1 MKLLPVMLFE
11 ALVVAGMCW
20 GQPVGTWD
28 SAPAQ
33 LQLELV
39 AAHGGGATSVRPASL
54 ERDAADA
61 LSDSVYALP
70 AAGTAALLLSD
81 ERDQRR
87 TGESAAWAL
96 ALTAAATELLKETI
110 DSPRPDHPEQHDG
123 FPSGHT
129 SIGFAFAR
137 SVAEESDEWG
147 AVAYAWAA
155 GVAWSRVRQGDH
167 DVPQVLAGAAL
178 GWWIADQVARER
190 RPVRAMTV
198 Q

>member
-96 ALTAAATELLKETI
+96 ALTAAATQLLKETI
-110 DSPRPDHPEQHDG
+110 NSPRPDHPEQHDG

-129 SIGFAFAR
+129 GISFAFAR
-137 SVAEESDEWG
+137 SLAEESDEWG

-178 GWWIADQVARER
+178 GWWVADQVARER
-190 RPVRAMTV
+190 RPGRAMAA